1 MQTSVIVG
9 LLLIAAVWS
18 VYLLPS
24 VFGDRQNA
32 PKNSTEEFDRWTH
45 LMADV
50 QKRSY
55 NRRAV
60 GQRDVIRNR
69 RRRTMGILIVLAVMT
84 AGLALFRRRPVIFRE
99 GEPPLVTLF
108 AMIRAADLPAA
119 RDGPWVEPPLVIRC
133 ADGSIHPE
141 YSLVKLSIGFPP

>member
-1 MQTSVIVG
+1 METSVIVG
-9 LLLIAAVWS
+9 LLLIAAIWS

-84 AGLALFRRRPVIFRE
+84 AGLALFQNSLPWLLIHLFIDSLIALYLVALAQMRQQRQWRLKVTHVSERPTEWEEPQIKVI
-99 GEPPLVTLF
+99 
-108 AMIRAADLPAA
+108 AN
-119 RDGPWVEPPLVIRC
+119 
-133 ADGSIHPE
+133 
-141 YSLVKLSIGFPP
+141 

>member
-1 MQTSVIVG
+1 MEASVIVG

-24 VFGDRQNA
+24 VFGDRQNT

-50 QKRSY
+50 QKRPY

-60 GQRDVIRNR
+60 GQRDIIRLR
-69 RRRTMGILIVLAVMT
+69 RRRAIGVLA
-84 AGLALFRRRPVIFRE
+84 ALALVTAALALWQNSLPLLLVHLFVDSLIALYVAALAQMKQQRQWRLKVTHVSERPAE
-99 GEPPLVTLF
+99 W
-108 AMIRAADLPAA
+108 D
-119 RDGPWVEPPLVIRC
+119 D
-133 ADGSIHPE
+133 SQ
-141 YSLVKLSIGFPP
+141 VKIVAQ

>member
-9 LLLIAAVWS
+9 LLLIAGVWS

-50 QKRSY
+50 QKRNY

-60 GQRDVIRNR
+60 GQRDVIRLR
-69 RRRTMGILIVLAVMT
+69 RRRTIGVLVVFALVT
-84 AGLALFRRRPVIFRE
+84 AGLALWKNSLPLLLLHLFIDSLIALYMAVLSQMKQQRQRRLEVVHLSERPTEWEEPQVKVI
-99 GEPPLVTLF
+99 
-108 AMIRAADLPAA
+108 AN
-119 RDGPWVEPPLVIRC
+119 
-133 ADGSIHPE
+133 
-141 YSLVKLSIGFPP
+141 

>member
-1 MQTSVIVG
+1 METSVIVG

-50 QKRSY
+50 QKRPYS
-55 NRRAV
+55 RKAV
-60 GQRDVIRNR
+60 NQRDVIRLR
-69 RRRTMGILIVLAVMT
+69 RKRTIAVLVI
-84 AGLALFRRRPVIFRE
+84 LALITAALALWANSL
-99 GEPPLVTLF
+99 PLLLLHLF
-108 AMIRAADLPAA
+108 VD
-119 RDGPWVEPPLVIRC
+119 
-133 ADGSIHPE
+133 
-141 YSLVKLSIGFPP
+141 SLVALYVAALAQMKQQRQWRLKVMHVSERPAEWDEPQVKVIAH

>member
-1 MQTSVIVG
+1 METSVIVG

-50 QKRSY
+50 QKRPYSHK
-55 NRRAV
+55 AV
-60 GQRDVIRNR
+60 NQRDVIRLR
-69 RRRTMGILIVLAVMT
+69 RRRTVAILVILALIT
-84 AGLALFRRRPVIFRE
+84 AGLALWANSLPLLFLHLFFDSLIALYVAALAQMKQQRQWRLKVTHVSERETEWEEPQVKVI
-99 GEPPLVTLF
+99 
-108 AMIRAADLPAA
+108 A
-119 RDGPWVEPPLVIRC
+119 R
-133 ADGSIHPE
+133 
-141 YSLVKLSIGFPP
+141 

>member
-1 MQTSVIVG
+1 METSVIVG

-50 QKRSY
+50 QKRPY

-60 GQRDVIRNR
+60 SQRDVIRLR
-69 RRRTMGILIVLAVMT
+69 RRRTVAVLGILALVT
-84 AGLALFRRRPVIFRE
+84 AGLALWQNSLPFLLLHLFIDSLIALYVAALAQMKQQRQWRLKVTHVSERPAE
-99 GEPPLVTLF
+99 WDEPQ
-108 AMIRAADLPAA
+108 
-119 RDGPWVEPPLVIRC
+119 
-133 ADGSIHPE
+133 
-141 YSLVKLSIGFPP
+141 VKVVAN

>member
-1 MQTSVIVG
+1 MEASVIVG

-24 VFGDRQNA
+24 VFGDRQNT

-50 QKRSY
+50 QKRPY

-60 GQRDVIRNR
+60 GQRDIIRLR
-69 RRRTMGILIVLAVMT
+69 RRRAIGVLA
-84 AGLALFRRRPVIFRE
+84 ALALVTAALALWQNSL
-99 GEPPLVTLF
+99 PLLLVHLF
-108 AMIRAADLPAA
+108 VDSLIALYVAA
-119 RDGPWVEPPLVIRC
+119 RAQMKQQRQWRLKVTHVSERPAEWD
-133 ADGSIHPE
+133 DSQ
-141 YSLVKLSIGFPP
+141 VKIVAQ